1 MIGEIFRLL
10 LMEPMIN
17 ILIVLNNI
25 LFGSFGLAIIAFTI
39 LVKLATFPLTLRQLH
54 QTRAMQE
61 LQPRVQEINKKH
73 SDPRR
78 RQEEMMKIYKEAGV
92 HPLGCAVPMLLQLP
106 ILFALFISI
115 RRTLPESPEALVK
128 LHDYLYPWSWIQ
140 NAVPMQDHFL
150 GFDLRANGGEGI
162 GIIFVVLVGLT
173 SWLQTKTSVTV
184 TTDERVKQQQKM
196 MGIMMPVMF
205 AWFALT
211 SPSGGSLPVVSSII
225 AIGQIFI
232 YGSEPRHQTCRMCA
246 PPRLLQF
253 RRRGRSGTPAQ
264 PAQSARELRTANGPG
279 RSKRQNRRRRP

>member
-1 MIGEIFRLL
+1 
-10 LMEPMIN
+10 
-17 ILIVLNNI
+17 
-25 LFGSFGLAIIAFTI
+25 
-39 LVKLATFPLTLRQLH
+39 
-54 QTRAMQE
+54 MQQ
-61 LQPRVQEINKKH
+61 LQPRVQEINKKY

-78 RQEEMMKIYKEAGV
+78 RQEEMMKVYKEAGV

-106 ILFALFISI
+106 ILFALFIAI

-150 GFDLRANGGEGI
+150 GLDLRANGGEGAGLI
-162 GIIFVVLVGLT
+162 LVVLVGVT

-184 TTDERVKQQQKM
+184 TTDERVRQQQKM
-196 MGIMMPVMF
+196 MAIMMPVMF

-211 SPSGGSLPVVSSII
+211 FPIGVALYWVVSSLI
-225 AIGQIFI
+225 AIGQNILI
-232 YGSEPRHQTCRMCA
+232 YGFEPLGIKPFVNVRTPA
-246 PPRLLQF
+246 PPPPSPAGAG
-253 RRRGRSGTPAQ
+253 RGGAPAQ